1 MICHIFRD
9 YSSIIFKQKNLKHL
23 MYLLATYNTDSSAK
37 KLIIIYGNKPF
48 LGGKK
53 ANFKLCHTEKQIGN
67 TPIISLN

>member
-1 MICHIFRD
+1 
-9 YSSIIFKQKNLKHL
+9 

-53 ANFKLCHTEKQIGN
+53 ANFKLCHTEKRIGN